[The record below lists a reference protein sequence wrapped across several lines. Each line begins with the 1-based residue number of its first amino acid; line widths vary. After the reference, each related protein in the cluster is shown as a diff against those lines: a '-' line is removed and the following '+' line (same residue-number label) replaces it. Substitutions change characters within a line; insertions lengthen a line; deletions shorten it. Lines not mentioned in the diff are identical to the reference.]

1 MPQLSVR
8 ASVCQRSATGE
19 IEVHHVVTGRLDCA
33 GEHPAVCA
41 ALVLAVASVPR
52 NGLAPETVARLA
64 ACLEG
69 AWTASERG
77 ALPGIDVAHELS
89 DGHFE
94 VLCGTLSYATA
105 AGRLPVP
112 LPCATVALRAGAAGS
127 FDMHV
132 YGCPRDRRVADA
144 ELFLAPFCYTVRAEL
159 GARLLAQP
167 LCDAPRAMPRHAP
180 HRSKRVEAKTRHAL
194 TLRSLCLHEPALP
207 SALEVL
213 PDGALVCSSA
223 FAGRD
228 LSVVTCHVP
237 SV

>member
-1 MPQLSVR
+1 MPR
-8 ASVCQRSATGE
+8 
-19 IEVHHVVTGRLDCA
+19 GRLDC
-33 GEHPAVCA
+33 
-41 ALVLAVASVPR
+41 
-52 NGLAPETVARLA
+52 
-64 ACLEG
+64 
-69 AWTASERG
+69 SERG

-89 DGHFE
+89 DCHFE

-105 AGRLPVP
+105 AGRLPVSI
-112 LPCATVALRAGAAGS
+112 PCATIALRAGAAGS
-127 FDMHV
+127 FHMHV
-132 YGCPRDRRVADA
+132 YGCPRDQRVADA
-144 ELFLAPFCYTVRAEL
+144 ELFLAPFWHTVRAEL

-167 LCDAPRAMPRHAP
+167 LCDAQRAMPRHAP

-194 TLRSLCLHEPALP
+194 TLRSLCLHELALP

-213 PDGALVCSSA
+213 SDGALVCSSA